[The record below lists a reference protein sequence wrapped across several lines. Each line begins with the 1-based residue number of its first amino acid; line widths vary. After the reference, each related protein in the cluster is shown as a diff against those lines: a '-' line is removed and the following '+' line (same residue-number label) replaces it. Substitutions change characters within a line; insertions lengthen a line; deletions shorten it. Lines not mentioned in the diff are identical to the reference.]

1 MTTAEDVVDK
11 AGTVQTGLDDDEET
25 RKDDNPCYD
34 CAPPGGIVTKL
45 IKDGGHSWD
54 SQEHNNILHIA
65 LV

>member
-45 IKDGGHSWD
+45 IKDGGHR
-54 SQEHNNILHIA
+54 
-65 LV
+65 